1 MAKNMIGVQED
12 REWFSTAI
20 GSNILKRRIIYYFL
34 DNNLNLFL
42 TLVVTFNR
50 PRIPLRLFQAV
61 LNATHQN
68 LFLYGSDKNGLR
80 YNLSKFGNWVTTLY
94 VLVIFCQDFDK
105 KAWDDNWNT
114 ILSDDTIRNWSAWK
128 SLNVLAKRSMFA
140 CFEDGSA
147 FSRVSSPSCAWCKL
161 PYPLH
166 ETLLS

>member
-1 MAKNMIGVQED
+1 MAKNIIGVQED
-12 REWFSTAI
+12 RKWFSTAI

-80 YNLSKFGNWVTTLY
+80 YNLSKFGNWALKVCEITS
-94 VLVIFCQDFDK
+94 FRRQK
-105 KAWDDNWNT
+105 SN
-114 ILSDDTIRNWSAWK
+114 LSRWLLLAHAFFK
-128 SLNVLAKRSMFA
+128 S
-140 CFEDGSA
+140 
-147 FSRVSSPSCAWCKL
+147 KL
-161 PYPLH
+161 H
-166 ETLLS
+166 KTLLCLSVVGQEPQTLLFVF